1 MQRAGETPAGMT
13 FVLAGA
19 VQMNAIM
26 EDGSEVVAWT
36 QDEGSFLGQSTL
48 TRQPVLGSAYAVG
61 EVTAVFVGRDK
72 IAELVQ
78 RNPRLQQELGR
89 TIEERRKH
97 VLRALDQTTEV
108 DID

>member
-1 MQRAGETPAGMT
+1 MT
-13 FVLAGA
+13 FILSGT
-19 VQMNAIM
+19 VQMTANL

-61 EVTAVFVGRDK
+61 EVAAVCVARDK
-72 IAELVQ
+72 IADLVQ
-78 RNPRLQQELGR
+78 RNPLLLQELGR
-89 TIEERRKH
+89 TIEERRAH
-97 VLRALDQTTEV
+97 VLRAIDQAADA